1 MNMVP
6 FKDEKDLDA
15 RLAAYKGSVNND
27 YMNRRRYVEELEEL
41 RYFDD
46 GDLYIGTK
54 NNDRWHVTYYL
65 KEQKPLD
72 LDEAL
77 VTEIVGRRPDTSAA
91 EAVGFRLY
99 KMRLR
104 LRLKEGLEISPRVAT
119 LDDGDFVARG
129 IAAFDPVSGNHQSTD
144 EIQRDVREGRVIGIP
159 EAGFA
164 VFRKPDG
171 ADHRAFV
178 CGAFSPRQGPGPR
191 AGEALRGRL
200 HRKKAGHGVDRRR
213 GRSRGF
219 VREGGLSKRRL
230 SLGGHGLR
238 TGIEI
243 TGG

>member
-6 FKDEKDLDA
+6 FKDEVDLDA
-15 RLAAYKGSVNND
+15 HLAAYKGSVNND
-27 YMNRRRYVEELEEL
+27 YMNRRRYVEELEDL

-54 NNDRWHVTYYL
+54 KNDRWHVTYYL

-104 LRLKEGLEISPRVAT
+104 LRLKEGLGEISSRVAT

-144 EIQRDVREGRVIGIP
+144 EIERDIREGRVIGIP
-159 EAGFA
+159 GAGFLQYSVSSTEQTIEHLYVKPSCRGRGLA
-164 VFRKPDG
+164 LELVKHYVAACIEKKRATVWTDAEGGAAALYEKAGFRKDG
-171 ADHRAFV
+171 FHSAVMVYA
-178 CGAFSPRQGPGPR
+178 P
-191 AGEALRGRL
+191 EL
-200 HRKKAGHGVDRRR
+200 K
-213 GRSRGF
+213 
-219 VREGGLSKRRL
+219 
-230 SLGGHGLR
+230 
-238 TGIEI
+238 
-243 TGG
+243 

>member
-6 FKDEKDLDA
+6 FKDERDLDA

-27 YMNRRRYVEELEEL
+27 YMNRRRYVEELEDL

-54 NNDRWHVTYYL
+54 KNDRWHVTYYL

-72 LDEAL
+72 LNEAL

-104 LRLKEGLEISPRVAT
+104 LRLKEGLGEISPRVVT

-144 EIQRDVREGRVIGIP
+144 EIERDIREGRVIGIP
-159 EAGFA
+159 GAGFLQYS
-164 VFRKPDG
+164 V
-171 ADHRAFV
+171 
-178 CGAFSPRQGPGPR
+178 SPTEQTIEHLYVEPS
-191 AGEALRGRL
+191 
-200 HRKKAGHGVDRRR
+200 RR
-213 GRSRGF
+213 GRGLALELVKHYVAACIEKKRAT
-219 VREGGLSKRRL
+219 VWTDAEGGAAALYEKAGFRKDGFHSAVMVYAPELK
-230 SLGGHGLR
+230 
-238 TGIEI
+238 
-243 TGG
+243 

>member
-15 RLAAYKGSVNND
+15 RLASYKGSVNND
-27 YMNRRRYVEELEEL
+27 YMNRRRYLEELEEL

-54 NNDRWHVTYYL
+54 KNDRWHVTYYL

-77 VTEIVGRRPDTSAA
+77 VTEIVGLRPDTSAA

-104 LRLKEGLEISPRVAT
+104 LRLKEGLGEISPRVAT
-119 LDDGDFVARG
+119 LNDGDFVARG

-159 EAGFA
+159 GAGFLQYS
-164 VFRKPDG
+164 V
-171 ADHRAFV
+171 
-178 CGAFSPRQGPGPR
+178 SPTEQTIEHLYVAPS
-191 AGEALRGRL
+191 
-200 HRKKAGHGVDRRR
+200 RR
-213 GRSRGF
+213 GRGLALEL
-219 VREGGLSKRRL
+219 VRHYVAACIDKKRATVWTDAEGGAAALYEKAGFRKDGFHSAVMVYAPELK
-230 SLGGHGLR
+230 
-238 TGIEI
+238 
-243 TGG
+243 

>member
-6 FKDEKDLDA
+6 FKDERDLDA

-54 NNDRWHVTYYL
+54 KNGRWHVTYYL

-77 VTEIVGRRPDTSAA
+77 VTEIVGRKPDTSAA
-91 EAVGFRLY
+91 EVVGFRLY

-104 LRLKEGLEISPRVAT
+104 LRLKEGLGEISPRVAT

-129 IAAFDPVSGNHQSTD
+129 IAAFDPVSGNHQSAD

-159 EAGFA
+159 GAGFLQYSVSPTEQTIEHLYVA
-164 VFRKPDG
+164 PSCRGRGLALELVKHYVAACIEKKRATVWTDAEGGAAGLYEKAGFRKDG
-171 ADHRAFV
+171 FHSAVMVYA
-178 CGAFSPRQGPGPR
+178 P
-191 AGEALRGRL
+191 EL
-200 HRKKAGHGVDRRR
+200 K
-213 GRSRGF
+213 
-219 VREGGLSKRRL
+219 
-230 SLGGHGLR
+230 
-238 TGIEI
+238 
-243 TGG
+243 

>member
-27 YMNRRRYVEELEEL
+27 YMNRRSYVEELEEL
-41 RYFDD
+41 RYFDA

-54 NNDRWHVTYYL
+54 KNDRWHVTYYL

-104 LRLKEGLEISPRVAT
+104 LRLKEGLGEISPRVVT

-159 EAGFA
+159 GAGFLQYSVSPTEQTIEHLYVEPSCRGRGLA
-164 VFRKPDG
+164 LELVKHYVAACIEKKRATVWTDAEGGAATLYEKAGFRKDG
-171 ADHRAFV
+171 FHSAVMVYA
-178 CGAFSPRQGPGPR
+178 P
-191 AGEALRGRL
+191 EL
-200 HRKKAGHGVDRRR
+200 K
-213 GRSRGF
+213 
-219 VREGGLSKRRL
+219 
-230 SLGGHGLR
+230 
-238 TGIEI
+238 
-243 TGG
+243 

>member
-6 FKDEKDLDA
+6 FKDERDLDA

-54 NNDRWHVTYYL
+54 KNDRWHVTYYL

-72 LDEAL
+72 LNEAL

-104 LRLKEGLEISPRVAT
+104 LRLKEGLGAISPRVGVI
-119 LDDGDFVARG
+119 DEGNFVARG
-129 IAAFDPVSGNHQSTD
+129 IAAFDPVSGNHQSPD
-144 EIQRDVREGRVIGIP
+144 EIERDVREGRVIGIP
-159 EAGFA
+159 GAGFLQYSVSPTEQTIEHLYVA
-164 VFRKPDG
+164 PSCRGRGLALELVKHYVAACIEKKRATVWTDAEGGAAALYEKAGFRKDG
-171 ADHRAFV
+171 FHSAVMVYA
-178 CGAFSPRQGPGPR
+178 P
-191 AGEALRGRL
+191 EL
-200 HRKKAGHGVDRRR
+200 K
-213 GRSRGF
+213 
-219 VREGGLSKRRL
+219 
-230 SLGGHGLR
+230 
-238 TGIEI
+238 
-243 TGG
+243 

>member
-6 FKDEKDLDA
+6 FKDERDLDA
-15 RLAAYKGSVNND
+15 HLAAYKGSVNND

-54 NNDRWHVTYYL
+54 KNDRWHVTYYL
-65 KEQKPLD
+65 KEQKLLD
-72 LDEAL
+72 LDETL

-104 LRLKEGLEISPRVAT
+104 LRLKEGLGEISPRVVT

-144 EIQRDVREGRVIGIP
+144 EIRRDVREGRVIGIP
-159 EAGFA
+159 GAGFLQYSVSPTEQTIEHLYVEPSCRGRGLA
-164 VFRKPDG
+164 LELVKHYVAACIEKKRATVWTDAEGGAAALYEKAGFRKDG
-171 ADHRAFV
+171 FHSAVMVYA
-178 CGAFSPRQGPGPR
+178 P
-191 AGEALRGRL
+191 EL
-200 HRKKAGHGVDRRR
+200 K
-213 GRSRGF
+213 
-219 VREGGLSKRRL
+219 
-230 SLGGHGLR
+230 
-238 TGIEI
+238 
-243 TGG
+243 

>member
-27 YMNRRRYVEELEEL
+27 YMNRRSYVEELEEL

-46 GDLYIGTK
+46 GDLYIGMKK
-54 NNDRWHVTYYL
+54 NGRWHVTYYL

-72 LDEAL
+72 VNEAL
-77 VTEIVGRRPDTSAA
+77 VTEIVGRKPDTSAA

-104 LRLKEGLEISPRVAT
+104 LRLKEGLGEISPRVAT

-129 IAAFDPVSGNHQSTD
+129 IAAFDPVSGNHQSAD

-159 EAGFA
+159 GAGFLQYSVSPTEQTIEHLYVA
-164 VFRKPDG
+164 PSCRGRGLALELVKHYVATCIEKKRATVWTDAEGGAAALYEKAGFRKDG
-171 ADHRAFV
+171 FHSAVMVYA
-178 CGAFSPRQGPGPR
+178 P
-191 AGEALRGRL
+191 EL
-200 HRKKAGHGVDRRR
+200 K
-213 GRSRGF
+213 
-219 VREGGLSKRRL
+219 
-230 SLGGHGLR
+230 
-238 TGIEI
+238 
-243 TGG
+243 

>member
-6 FKDEKDLDA
+6 FKDEWDLDA

-27 YMNRRRYVEELEEL
+27 YMNRRRYVEEFEEL

-54 NNDRWHVTYYL
+54 KNGRWHVTYYL

-72 LDEAL
+72 LNEML

-104 LRLKEGLEISPRVAT
+104 LRLKEGLGEISPRVVT

-144 EIQRDVREGRVIGIP
+144 EIGRDVREGRVIGIAG
-159 EAGFA
+159 AGFLQYS
-164 VFRKPDG
+164 V
-171 ADHRAFV
+171 
-178 CGAFSPRQGPGPR
+178 SPTEQTIEHLYVEPSC
-191 AGEALRGRL
+191 RGRGL
-200 HRKKAGHGVDRRR
+200 ALELVKHYVAACIEKKRATVWTDAEGGAAALYEKAG
-213 GRSRGF
+213 F
-219 VREGGLSKRRL
+219 
-230 SLGGHGLR
+230 HGLR

>member
-6 FKDEKDLDA
+6 FKDERDLDA

-27 YMNRRRYVEELEEL
+27 YMNRRRYVEEFEEL

-54 NNDRWHVTYYL
+54 KNGRWHVTYYL

-72 LDEAL
+72 LNEML

-104 LRLKEGLEISPRVAT
+104 LSLKEGLGEISPRVVT

-144 EIQRDVREGRVIGIP
+144 EIGRDVREGRVIGIAG
-159 EAGFA
+159 AGFLQYSVSPTEQTIEHLYVAPSCRGRGLALEMVKHYVAACIKKKRAA
-164 VFRKPDG
+164 VWTDAEGGAAALYEKAGFRKDG
-171 ADHRAFV
+171 FHSAVMVYA
-178 CGAFSPRQGPGPR
+178 P
-191 AGEALRGRL
+191 EL
-200 HRKKAGHGVDRRR
+200 K
-213 GRSRGF
+213 
-219 VREGGLSKRRL
+219 
-230 SLGGHGLR
+230 
-238 TGIEI
+238 
-243 TGG
+243 